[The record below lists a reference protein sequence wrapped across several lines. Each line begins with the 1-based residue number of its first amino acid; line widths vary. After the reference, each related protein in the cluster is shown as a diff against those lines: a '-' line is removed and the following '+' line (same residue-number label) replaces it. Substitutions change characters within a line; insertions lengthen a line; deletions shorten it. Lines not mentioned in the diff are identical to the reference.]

1 MLKLFIK
8 LKMKI
13 FKLIF
18 EKCRKIFFNRTK
30 NFDQIFYSNNIQIIE
45 HKLSELRIL
54 DFLKKNKICTL
65 VDIGASNGDFIML
78 TKAIHPKSIIHA
90 FEPIPAVYE
99 TLKDRF
105 KEFNDVFCYN
115 SALGKI
121 EGVIDFYE
129 NEYSQSSSILRMA
142 KSHINEFP
150 FTKNTVIKK
159 ISIKK
164 LDELFSQN
172 KLEKPLLLK
181 IDVQGYESE
190 VILGG
195 REIILQADY
204 IIIEVSFCELYTGQ
218 ALFDEVNKQLVE
230 LGFVYS
236 GNVYQIISKET
247 GRVLQADALYHKM
260 K

>member
-1 MLKLFIK
+1 
-8 LKMKI
+8 MKKFKSI
-13 FKLIF
+13 FKT
-18 EKCRKIFFNRTK
+18 CREILFNRTK
-30 NFDQIFYSNNIQIIE
+30 KFDQIFYGNNIQIIE

-54 DFLKKNKICTL
+54 DFLKKNKIRTL
-65 VDIGASNGDFIML
+65 VDVGASNGDFMML
-78 TKAIHPKSIIHA
+78 TKTIHPQSIIHA

-99 TLKDRF
+99 ILKDRF
-105 KEFNDVFCYN
+105 KEFNDVFFYN
-115 SALGKI
+115 TALGKI
-121 EGVIDFYE
+121 EGVTDFYE
-129 NEYSQSSSILRMA
+129 NDYSQSSSILQMA

-150 FTKNTVIKK
+150 FTKNTVTKK

-164 LDELFSQN
+164 LDNLLSQN

-195 REIILQADY
+195 REIFLQADY

-218 ALFDEVNKQLVE
+218 ALFDGINKQLSE

-236 GNVYQIISKET
+236 GNVYQIISKNT

-260 K
+260 KR